1 MSGEDSARCY
11 PTRYEATA
19 TQIMSIPSQQKLKAD
34 RKTHSA
40 TRGKEKRRD
49 ADVIL
54 GWCRDGD
61 GDGFSQV
68 QYTTE

>member
-34 RKTHSA
+34 GKMYA
-40 TRGKEKRRD
+40 LLTRNKKGEGGD
-49 ADVIL
+49 A
-54 GWCRDGD
+54 
-61 GDGFSQV
+61 
-68 QYTTE
+68 E